1 MIVLALLVA
10 LQQGVAAP
18 QESRVQMGV
27 TVIPDTVTVGDAYV
41 VMVRVRAPTG
51 TRIAFPA
58 APDTGG
64 TVEGIDPVTE
74 RATTDPDFIDRTA
87 IYRLSAWDTGQVSF
101 ELGEVELSGTLERTL
116 VIQDP
121 TVYVRSVLPQDTALQ
136 VPKPARDILA
146 TPRSLWWLV
155 LLALVAAALI
165 GLIAWWWWRRRRRP
179 RPELVEDPFVRA
191 EREFA
196 ALAALGLPESGEP
209 GRHVALASEVLRDYL
224 AGRLPDAS
232 PALTTREVTQIL
244 APRRELP
251 LEALGQLLAEAD
263 MVKFA
268 RRPVTAARASAYAGD
283 AQAAVRRVEQVEQ
296 ARREAERARETAARK
311 AA

>member
-1 MIVLALLVA
+1 MIVLALLAA
-10 LQQGVAAP
+10 LQQGAPVP
-18 QESRVQMGV
+18 QEARVQMGV
-27 TVIPDTVTVGDAYV
+27 TVMPDTVTVGDPYV
-41 VMVRVRAPTG
+41 VMIRVRAPTG

-74 RATTDPDFIDRTA
+74 RATADPDFMDRTA
-87 IYRLSAWDTGQVSF
+87 IYRLSAWDTGQVAVQ
-101 ELGEVELSGTLERTL
+101 LGEVELTGALQRTL
-116 VIQDP
+116 AIQDP
-121 TVYVRSVLPQDTALQ
+121 TVYVRSVLPRDTALQ
-136 VPKPARDILA
+136 VPKPARDVLT

-155 LLALVAAALI
+155 LLALAAAALI
-165 GLIAWWWWRRRRRP
+165 GLLAWWWWRRRHRP

-232 PALTTREVTQIL
+232 PALTTREVMQTL

-251 LEALGQLLAEAD
+251 LDALGQLLVEAD

-268 RRPVTAARASAYAGD
+268 RRPVTVARASAYAAD

-296 ARREAERARETAARK
+296 ARREAERAREAVARK